1 MYNCEESNETWKS
14 EEDGS
19 SSENDDISHETS
31 EEKGA

>member
-14 EEDGS
+14 DEDGS
-19 SSENDDISHETS
+19 NSEKDDTS